1 MESQPFWTLFF
12 KLTWIPAFFLLTM
25 CSAMDSPSIILE
37 RKVFVAFRGEIL
49 NITCNLAKAVNQTE
63 DGRLTCFDPK
73 NKTIYNNTIPTM
85 DTRQEIF
92 SWHLELKNL
101 KLSGLYSCQYQTVK
115 VDWFLR
121 VRDERYKEPVNTEFI
136 IMAVFTSAL
145 LIFSVLASVYVFR
158 GHWTE
163 KYEAGE
169 KKQKQSKEEKKVTKK
184 EDDSLDAT
192 AAQSTSYYASL
203 EPRPRSIYDVLDS
216 SPASGENN
224 QDKDKPKK
232 KEPPKKA
239 AQKTKDKDEGVF
251 ESVYENF

>member
-1 MESQPFWTLFF
+1 
-12 KLTWIPAFFLLTM
+12 
-25 CSAMDSPSIILE
+25 
-37 RKVFVAFRGEIL
+37 
-49 NITCNLAKAVNQTE
+49 
-63 DGRLTCFDPK
+63 
-73 NKTIYNNTIPTM
+73 M
-85 DTRQEIF
+85 DTEQERF

-121 VRDERYKEPVNTEFI
+121 VTDEGYKEPVNTEFI
-136 IMAVFTSAL
+136 IMAIFTGVL
-145 LIFSVLASVYVFR
+145 LIFSVLGSVYVFR

-163 KYEAGE
+163 KHGAGE

-192 AAQSTSYYASL
+192 AAQSYYASL

-216 SPASGENN
+216 SPARREND
-224 QDKDKPKK
+224 QDKAKPKK

>member
-12 KLTWIPAFFLLTM
+12 KLTYLIPAFFLLTV
-25 CSAMDSPSIILE
+25 CSAMDSPSISLE
-37 RKVFVAFRGEIL
+37 REVFVAFRGENL
-49 NITCNLAKAVNQTE
+49 NITCNLIKAVNQTE
-63 DGRLTCFDPK
+63 DGCLTCFDPK

-85 DTRQEIF
+85 DTKQENF

-121 VRDERYKEPVNTEFI
+121 VKDEGYKEPVNTGFI
-136 IMAVFTSAL
+136 IMAVFTGVL
-145 LIFSVLASVYVFR
+145 LIFSVLGSVYVFR

-163 KYEAGE
+163 KHGAGE
-169 KKQKQSKEEKKVTKK
+169 KKQKQSKAEKEVTKK
-184 EDDSLDAT
+184 EDDSLDTT
-192 AAQSTSYYASL
+192 AAQSYYASL

-216 SPASGENN
+216 SPASREND
-224 QDKDKPKK
+224 QDKAKPKK

>member
-1 MESQPFWTLFF
+1 
-12 KLTWIPAFFLLTM
+12 
-25 CSAMDSPSIILE
+25 MDSPSISLE
-37 RKVFVAFRGEIL
+37 REVFVAFRGENL
-49 NITCNLAKAVNQTE
+49 NITCNLIKAVNQTE
-63 DGRLTCFDPK
+63 DGCLTCFDPK
-73 NKTIYNNTIPTM
+73 NKTIYNNTIPTR
-85 DTRQEIF
+85 DTEQERF

-121 VRDERYKEPVNTEFI
+121 VTDEGYKEPVNTEFI
-136 IMAVFTSAL
+136 IMAIFTGVL
-145 LIFSVLASVYVFR
+145 LIFSVLGSLYVFR

-163 KYEAGE
+163 KHGAGE

-192 AAQSTSYYASL
+192 AAQSYYASL

-216 SPASGENN
+216 SPARREND
-224 QDKDKPKK
+224 QDKAKPKK

>member
-12 KLTWIPAFFLLTM
+12 KLTWIPAFFLLTV
-25 CSAMDSPSIILE
+25 CSMDSPSISLE
-37 RKVFVAFRGEIL
+37 QEVFVAFRGENL
-49 NITCNLAKAVNQTE
+49 NITCNLIKAVNQTE
-63 DGRLTCFDPK
+63 DGCLTCFDPK

-85 DTRQEIF
+85 DTKQERF

-121 VRDERYKEPVNTEFI
+121 VTDEGYKEPVNTEFI
-136 IMAVFTSAL
+136 IMAIFTGVL
-145 LIFSVLASVYVFR
+145 LIFSVLGSLYVFR

-163 KYEAGE
+163 KHGAGE

-184 EDDSLDAT
+184 EDDSLDGT
-192 AAQSTSYYASL
+192 AAQSYYASL

-216 SPASGENN
+216 SPARREND
-224 QDKDKPKK
+224 QDKAIPKK